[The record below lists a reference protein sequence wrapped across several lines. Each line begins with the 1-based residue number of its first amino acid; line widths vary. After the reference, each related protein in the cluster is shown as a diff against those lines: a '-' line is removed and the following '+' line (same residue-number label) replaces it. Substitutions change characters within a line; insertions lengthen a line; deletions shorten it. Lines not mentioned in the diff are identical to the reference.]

1 MSGSDTLTYIG
12 HELDLFAFAH
22 RWKAYWI
29 SHIRRWVRGDVLEVG
44 AGLGSNTI
52 PLQNNDV
59 RSWLCL
65 EPDPELASRLTK
77 AVAAVPNCSVKVGTV
92 ASMAGR
98 QFDSILYID
107 VLEHI
112 EADRLELAE
121 AADLLRPGGHVIVL
135 SPAHPFLY
143 SNFDAT
149 IGHQRRYTKMSLR
162 NCTPTNCK
170 LEAIFHL
177 DSIGMFASMA
187 NRIMLRQTTPTV
199 GQIKTWDN
207 YIVPVSR
214 VLDAVIG
221 YTIGRTIVGIW
232 TRTGRSQSAT
242 RSML

>member
-1 MSGSDTLTYIG
+1 MSVSDTFTYIG
-12 HELDLFAFAH
+12 HELDIFAFAH

-29 SHIRRWVRGDVLEVG
+29 SNVRQWVRGDVLEVG

-52 PLQNNDV
+52 PLQNNEV
-59 RSWLCL
+59 RSWQCL

-77 AVAAVPNCSVKVGTV
+77 AVAAVPNCSVRVGTM

-112 EADRLELAE
+112 ELDRQELAE
-121 AADLLRPGGHVIVL
+121 AANLLRPRGHIIVL

-149 IGHQRRYTKMSLR
+149 IGHKRRYTKRSLR

-170 LEAIFHL
+170 LEVIFYL

-187 NRIMLRQTTPTV
+187 NRVMLRQSTPTV
-199 GQIKTWDN
+199 RQIKTWDN
-207 YIVPVSR
+207 YIVPLSR
-214 VLDAVIG
+214 VLDSLIG
-221 YTIGRTIVGIW
+221 YTFGKTIVGIW
-232 TRTGRSQSAT
+232 TRTSRNQSAI
-242 RSML
+242 